1 MQKVIYLKEYKQKL
15 INREKALKMKK
26 GLIDEE
32 ANYEDIRFELECE
45 WDKEFDHRNLGFV
58 LRENSK
64 LDLFYLNGK
73 FCRYMDLK
81 LIDNKEI
88 LREPSNETP
97 INKCIV
103 VEFTGTYETYHEDG
117 SIEISADF
125 KNGLLHG
132 RFIHFLSSFHKW
144 REYNFLAGKKHGKA
158 TYFYPDGRLNSLTY
172 WHEDKRDGDVLRFT
186 DQADQKV
193 TTYSYKKGK
202 LNEIS
207 K

>member
-15 INREKALKMKK
+15 IDREKALEMKK
-26 GLIDEE
+26 DLIDEE

-81 LIDNKEI
+81 LIDSKEI

-97 INKCIV
+97 TNKSIV

-117 SIEISADF
+117 SIEIRADF
-125 KNGLLHG
+125 NNGLLHG
-132 RFIHFLSSFHKW
+132 RFIHFLSNFHKW
-144 REYNFLAGKKHGKA
+144 REYNFIAGKKHGKA
-158 TYFYPDGRLNSLTY
+158 THFYPDGRINSLTY
-172 WHEDKRDGDVLRFT
+172 WHQDKRDGDVFRFT
-186 DQADQKV
+186 DEADQKV
-193 TTYSYKKGK
+193 TTYSYKEGK

>member
-15 INREKALKMKK
+15 IDHEKALKVNKS
-26 GLIDEE
+26 LIDEE

-81 LIDNKEI
+81 LIDGKEI

-97 INKCIV
+97 TNKSIV

-125 KNGLLHG
+125 NNGLLHG
-132 RFIHFLSSFHKW
+132 RFIHFLSNFHKW
-144 REYNFLAGKKHGKA
+144 REYNFIAGKKHGKA
-158 TYFYPDGRLNSLTY
+158 THFYPDGRINSLTY
-172 WHEDKRDGDVLRFT
+172 WHQDKRDGDVLRFT
-186 DQADQKV
+186 DEADQKV
-193 TTYSYKKGK
+193 TTYSYKEGK

>member
-15 INREKALKMKK
+15 IDREKALEKK
-26 GLIDEE
+26 KDLIDED

-81 LIDNKEI
+81 LIDDKEI

-97 INKCIV
+97 TNKCIV

-125 KNGLLHG
+125 NNGLLHG
-132 RFIHFLSSFHKW
+132 RFIHFLSNFHKW
-144 REYNFLAGKKHGKA
+144 REYNFIAGKKHGKA
-158 TYFYPDGRLNSLTY
+158 THFYPDGRINSLTY
-172 WHEDKRDGDVLRFT
+172 WHQDNRDGDVLRFT
-186 DQADQKV
+186 DEADQKV
-193 TTYSYKKGK
+193 TTYSYKEGK

>member
-15 INREKALKMKK
+15 IDREKALEIKK

-125 KNGLLHG
+125 KNGLALVRIGDFSTGIKGYINTSG
-132 RFIHFLSSFHKW
+132 RFIFK
-144 REYNFLAGKKHGKA
+144 E
-158 TYFYPDGRLNSLTY
+158 
-172 WHEDKRDGDVLRFT
+172 
-186 DQADQKV
+186 
-193 TTYSYKKGK
+193 
-202 LNEIS
+202 
-207 K
+207 

>member
-1 MQKVIYLKEYKQKL
+1 
-15 INREKALKMKK
+15 
-26 GLIDEE
+26 
-32 ANYEDIRFELECE
+32 
-45 WDKEFDHRNLGFV
+45 
-58 LRENSK
+58 
-64 LDLFYLNGK
+64 
-73 FCRYMDLK
+73 MDLK

-97 INKCIV
+97 TNKSIV

-125 KNGLLHG
+125 NNGLLHG
-132 RFIHFLSSFHKW
+132 RFIHFLSNFHKW
-144 REYNFLAGKKHGKA
+144 REYNFIAGKKHGKA
-158 TYFYPDGRLNSLTY
+158 THFYPDGRINSLTY
-172 WHEDKRDGDVLRFT
+172 WHQDKRDGDVLRFT
-186 DQADQKV
+186 DEADQKV